1 MDAIIKS
8 SPASKKASIQQLW
21 NKMKGKAEA
30 GASYYAS
37 ADDIRT
43 LTKLVGELGSFT
55 AKAYVKT

>member
-1 MDAIIKS
+1 
-8 SPASKKASIQQLW
+8 
-21 NKMKGKAEA
+21 MKGNAEA